1 MGDKDTYSPCGAGT
15 EPRPS
20 RLLSTAIH
28 LKSLKAR
35 GQRSGTQRSSHSRW
49 LAATPAI
56 SAPSAPQA
64 SLPPSQQQKV
74 TVAGVTAK
82 RGIRGARQRLA
93 KSVHLALLARL
104 GPTAI
109 AQTRIFAPITR
120 YAIAIAFA
128 KFAMAFA
135 AMGAMINAMVV
146 VGAQL
151 GVFDWIQVR

>member
-1 MGDKDTYSPCGAGT
+1 M
-15 EPRPS
+15 
-20 RLLSTAIH
+20 
-28 LKSLKAR
+28 
-35 GQRSGTQRSSHSRW
+35 
-49 LAATPAI
+49 
-56 SAPSAPQA
+56 
-64 SLPPSQQQKV
+64 
-74 TVAGVTAK
+74 AGVTAK

-109 AQTRIFAPITR
+109 AQTRTFAPTTR
-120 YAIAIAFA
+120 YATAIAFA